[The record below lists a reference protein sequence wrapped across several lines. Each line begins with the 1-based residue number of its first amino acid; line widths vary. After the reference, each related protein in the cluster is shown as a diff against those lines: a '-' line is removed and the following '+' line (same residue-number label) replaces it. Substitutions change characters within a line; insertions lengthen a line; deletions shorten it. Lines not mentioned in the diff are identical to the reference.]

1 MPELAAAQRVAM
13 ARAIADDPAL
23 MSTFTRLTPGD
34 AAVSAR
40 VATALRE
47 AGGDG
52 RALRLALADV
62 AQIAAIPRRVPTG
75 ADLYEPL
82 RRITD
87 GSDIERIVTQ
97 TGLPR
102 AEVEAAKR
110 NLMFDEHILVDDVTG
125 ALYRGRF
132 TPDEEIARVW
142 SRAARG
148 EAVDRG
154 FLQRLIRHEQAEG
167 ALLSS
172 TGRQLENA
180 FLRGGLEVQ
189 FRRFLQSRGWDQ
201 ARIEGLLAVEPRP
214 MTPYRYAHLVAA
226 LSGAPNP

>member
-1 MPELAAAQRVAM
+1 MCPRW
-13 ARAIADDPAL
+13 R
-23 MSTFTRLTPGD
+23 
-34 AAVSAR
+34 SATAGR
-40 VATALRE
+40 VATSGLWTSSGPAPSTV
-47 AGGDG
+47 G
-52 RALRLALADV
+52 RRPRWPGSRWGPAERRTAFELPIPLADV
-62 AQIAAIPRRVPTG
+62 ARIAAIPRRVPTG

-82 RRITD
+82 RRIAD
-87 GSDIERIVTQ
+87 GSDIERIATQ
-97 TGLPR
+97 AGLPR

-110 NLMFDEHILVDDVTG
+110 NLMFDEHILVDDATG

-167 ALLSS
+167 ALLGS

-189 FRRFLQSRGWDQ
+189 FRRFLQSRGWNQ